1 MSLITRIL
9 TIAFATLLLS
19 PIQMLHAQTFQ
30 PAGHYEGTISSPGG
44 TMELQI
50 DLTQTAKGYTA
61 GTLTIPAQKLKGF
74 PLTNVVVKGQDV
86 SFDIATSGGGYYR
99 GELQGHRI
107 SGEFSSQVGPLP
119 LDFERTGDAQIY
131 SLPVSARVTKELEG
145 VWNGTLDVEG
155 GMRVKLSVTNQA
167 DGTSSGNFVSVDEND
182 LTVPVAIVQDGTNV
196 TLTLPMV
203 GSSYVGAV
211 NAAGTE
217 IAGTYTTPRGLAL
230 PLSFKRTA
238 TN

>member
-1 MSLITRIL
+1 MRLTTRIH

-19 PIQMLHAQTFQ
+19 PIQMLHAQALQ

-50 DLTQTAKGYTA
+50 DLTKTANGDIA

-99 GELQGHRI
+99 GELQGNRI
-107 SGEFSSQVGPLP
+107 SGEFSTQLGPLP
-119 LDFERTGDAQIY
+119 LDFERTGDAQTY
-131 SLPVSARVTKELEG
+131 SLPVSTRITKELEG

-167 DGTSSGNFVSVDEND
+167 DGTSSGTFVSVDENN
-182 LTVPVAIVQDGTNV
+182 LTVPVVIAQDGSNL

-203 GSSYVGAV
+203 GSSYVGTV

-217 IAGTYTTPRGLAL
+217 VSGTYTTSRGVAL

-238 TN
+238 N